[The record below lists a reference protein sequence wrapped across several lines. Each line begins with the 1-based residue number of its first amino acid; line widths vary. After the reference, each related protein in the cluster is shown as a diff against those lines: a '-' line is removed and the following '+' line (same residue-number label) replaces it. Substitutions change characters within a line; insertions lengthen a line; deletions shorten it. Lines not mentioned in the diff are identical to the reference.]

1 MYTVQVGSAWGE
13 TGEEIAGWGARGR
26 AAAEAEAAAKA
37 AKKRS
42 ASWGGMPRLMAERLS
57 MIVDTVRVSRRRDD
71 ILDKVLDLK
80 QRN

>member
-1 MYTVQVGSAWGE
+1 
-13 TGEEIAGWGARGR
+13 
-26 AAAEAEAAAKA
+26 
-37 AKKRS
+37 
-42 ASWGGMPRLMAERLS
+42 MPRLMAERLS